1 MTPRVED
8 FAKCGC
14 GQTQD
19 PDGLCDGSHAF
30 IEEHDDSDAESV
42 FDDDD
47 DEYHE
52 ETPLEVVFVPG
63 CFDDF
68 DGTQEELD
76 ALVLEI
82 QRIAASG
89 KFLENAKVIDY
100 DRLLDEEPEI
110 VEVFLKKSNK
120 RDLQ

>member
-1 MTPRVED
+1 MVKD
-8 FAKCGC
+8 FGKCGC

-30 IEEHDDSDAESV
+30 IEDHNVSDAESV
-42 FDDDD
+42 FADD
-47 DEYHE
+47 DEYLE
-52 ETPLEVVFVPG
+52 ERPLEVVFVPG

-82 QRIAASG
+82 QCMAASG

>member
-1 MTPRVED
+1 MTPKVEN

-14 GQTQD
+14 GHTQD

-42 FDDDD
+42 FDDDW
-47 DEYHE
+47 HE
-52 ETPLEVVFVPG
+52 EEKPLEVVFVPG

-76 ALVLEI
+76 ALIKEI
-82 QRIAASG
+82 QNIVASG
-89 KFLENAKVIDY
+89 KLDTVAEEIDFDTLLE
-100 DRLLDEEPEI
+100 EEPELAAKLL
-110 VEVFLKKSNK
+110 EESNK
-120 RDLQ
+120 RNLQ